1 MVKGQAVKK
10 VLGLQYLQ
18 CSPLG
23 PSPERHVT
31 LTSSIGNEQQL
42 KRVGWGAGLGTI
54 LIPKQ
59 APLPFW
65 HSWRTLLLPTDQNK
79 ELQMQDSQSKNL
91 WITSKS
97 SDHSSSQREN
107 CKVPNFQQIKCSVT
121 I

>member
-42 KRVGWGAGLGTI
+42 KRVGWGAGEVKDMFLFI
-54 LIPKQ
+54 FFP
-59 APLPFW
+59 A
-65 HSWRTLLLPTDQNK
+65 LL
-79 ELQMQDSQSKNL
+79 
-91 WITSKS
+91 
-97 SDHSSSQREN
+97 
-107 CKVPNFQQIKCSVT
+107 
-121 I
+121 